1 MALTEKKRRFV
12 AALQSGL
19 TGAKA
24 AVDAGYSEKGAAQA
38 ASRLM
43 KDGAV
48 VSALG
53 RALEVNKTA
62 PVNKSKFTAPPP
74 PNGFTTPAGT
84 KTPSAPA
91 DWPFGMEP
99 PPAPPPPPA
108 AAPEDLPKRY
118 DDPRDFLVD
127 LMNDIGA
134 DPKERLDAAKAL
146 LPFEHAR
153 LAPKGKK
160 EALND
165 AAKKP
170 SRFGAAAPPRL
181 ATAGGKPV

>member
-53 RALEVNKTA
+53 RALEVNKA
-62 PVNKSKFTAPPP
+62 AAVNKSKFTAPPP
-74 PNGFTTPAGT
+74 PNGFTTPDGT

-99 PPAPPPPPA
+99 PPPPA
-108 AAPEDLPKRY
+108 AAPEDPPKRY

-127 LMNDIGA
+127 LMNDDRA

-160 EALND
+160 ESLND
-165 AAKKP
+165 AAKKQ